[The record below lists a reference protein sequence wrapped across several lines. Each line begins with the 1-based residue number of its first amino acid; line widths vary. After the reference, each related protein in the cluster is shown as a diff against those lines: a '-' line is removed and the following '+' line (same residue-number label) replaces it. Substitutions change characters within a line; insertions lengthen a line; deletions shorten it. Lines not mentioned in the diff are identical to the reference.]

1 MKSLLFLTS
10 YFDDYVG
17 MLASFSEY
25 NFVEYHTHVEKDQ
38 SFGAPKEDFSKS
50 NKQNYAVKMELGKP

>member
-1 MKSLLFLTS
+1 
-10 YFDDYVG
+10 
-17 MLASFSEY
+17 MLECWHLFSEY